1 MVHRKY
7 RDDYFH
13 HHYLESKGYPFYP
26 ADMSTCQRAGDLISR
41 NNSSTTLPFFRVWTM
56 DAETWSDWP
65 QLSRR
70 ASGDDVHSV
79 FATSQSSLW
88 GCANSTHWS
97 RKRSPLACLPSC
109 PLACRWGRPEKPLAS
124 SSQEI
129 LEEGLCSPNWM
140 CGEGPRFLVAKGW
153 IGNVGAFALS
163 VWSLVCR
170 LGLPSSRTLAFLTT
184 PQASYQHLVWYSAEN
199 KAFIWSNTKH
209 M

>member
-1 MVHRKY
+1 M
-7 RDDYFH
+7 DY
-13 HHYLESKGYPFYP
+13 G
-26 ADMSTCQRAGDLISR
+26 CRDLI
-41 NNSSTTLPFFRVWTM
+41 
-56 DAETWSDWP
+56 DWP
-65 QLSRR
+65 WLSRR
-70 ASGDDVHSV
+70 AWHQGWM
-79 FATSQSSLW
+79 FIQYLQLLSSLW

-109 PLACRWGRPEKPLAS
+109 PSACRPGRPEKPLVS
-124 SSQEI
+124 LSQEI
-129 LEEGLCSPNWM
+129 LEGGLCSPNWM

-170 LGLPSSRTLAFLTT
+170 LGLPSSRMLGFLTT

-199 KAFIWSNTKH
+199 KAFILSNIKH